1 MTITEYFV
9 QIAKLLNCK
18 FEMHGNIIAAEKVF
32 APEGMLPAF
41 FKRAENLS
49 IFVLNK
55 PLGLSF
61 EKVTTGG
68 GMGGLKVSWDESTP
82 NSYRILC
89 LLDIFVE
96 LLKESGAKKI
106 VRLDSLLYD

>member
-9 QIAKLLNCK
+9 QVSRLLNCK
-18 FEMHGNIIAAEKVF
+18 FEMYGNIVTPEKVF
-32 APEGMLPAF
+32 APEGMLPSF
-41 FKRAENLS
+41 FKRAEKLS
-49 IFVLNK
+49 IFVLNQ

-61 EKVTTGG
+61 EKAAQGINGT
-68 GMGGLKVSWDESTP
+68 KVSWDDSVP

-96 LLKESGAKKI
+96 LFQESGAKKI
-106 VRLDSLLYD
+106 IRLDSLLYD

>member
-1 MTITEYFV
+1 MTITDYFV
-9 QIAKLLNCK
+9 QMTKLLNCK
-18 FEMHGNIIAAEKVF
+18 FEMYGNPITPEKVF

-49 IFVLNK
+49 LFVLNK
-55 PLGLSF
+55 SLGLSF
-61 EKVTTGG
+61 EKSPQ
-68 GMGGLKVSWDESTP
+68 GLSGIRVICDDNVP

-96 LLKESGAKKI
+96 LLQESGAKKVI
-106 VRLDSLLYD
+106 RLDSLLYD

>member
-1 MTITEYFV
+1 MY
-9 QIAKLLNCK
+9 
-18 FEMHGNIIAAEKVF
+18 GNVVTAEKVF

-41 FKRAENLS
+41 FKRAEKLS

-61 EKVTTGG
+61 EKTSQ
-68 GMGGLKVSWDESTP
+68 GMNGTKVNWDDSVP

-96 LLKESGAKKI
+96 LLQESGTKKI
-106 VRLDSLLYD
+106 IRLDSLLYD

>member
-18 FEMHGNIIAAEKVF
+18 FEMYGNTVAAEKVF

-61 EKVTTGG
+61 EKSTQ
-68 GMGGLKVSWDESTP
+68 GMNGTKVSWDDSIP

-96 LLKESGAKKI
+96 LLQESGAKKI